1 MINKLVFKRDKYT
14 NHRLQGEMSIMNSYV
29 LQRIQAIEE
38 ELATLKKII
47 SEPSQAN
54 CKETSIKGL
63 WKDVTLN
70 EDDFLEAERAI
81 FRDGIDKKW

>member
-1 MINKLVFKRDKYT
+1 
-14 NHRLQGEMSIMNSYV
+14 MSENRVIAS
-29 LQRIQAIEE
+29 LGD
-38 ELATLKKII
+38 KKII
-47 SEPSQAN
+47 SEPSPAN
-54 CKETSIKGL
+54 DKETSIKGL